1 MKYQMQRHANKI
13 TLLLMAISSLLS
25 AGPAFATEN
34 KVATATVKPWQTE
47 AQRLKRVAD
56 SAWRLERAIRR
67 DGFSSAICALNIWRY
82 NTKDAGTFDQAAY
95 DGFKRRIYQK
105 SIDEVIRWL
114 DVCIAEAWVREANFW
129 LKVYY
134 VRSVVIMRLIRCF
147 MRPPERK
154 FGIAELQHLRN
165 SI

>member
-1 MKYQMQRHANKI
+1 MLMKYQMQRHANKI

-82 NTKDAGTFDQAAY
+82 NTRGISILSHK
-95 DGFKRRIYQK
+95 KRRIYQK

-134 VRSVVIMRLIRCF
+134 VRSVVIDALDPVFYEAARAKIRDC
-147 MRPPERK
+147 RTATSQK
-154 FGIAELQHLRN
+154 
-165 SI
+165 